1 MPGARGLK
9 SCLLFSLCIVPASLS
24 LPSPPAPFP
33 SHKVPSVVRICES
46 ACLDVFSVGPDRIL
60 CPGRHAHGHRVVDEV
75 PRITGYREMRPD
87 ARNCVSVP
95 RQPVTVIV
103 AVYPSWDRLSG
114 DWRRLSPRTRP
125 AATLGFTSLRNAH
138 SPPIFPPDSSLSSR
152 LVPPRPSKFSPLFL
166 SHNDAFI
173 SRWGH
178 TRPPRSTDTQT
189 HRRTHTCDQGF
200 VFIHF
205 FMPIL
210 QLG

>member
-1 MPGARGLK
+1 MYFTRFT
-9 SCLLFSLCIVPASLS
+9 LLAE
-24 LPSPPAPFP
+24 SPVPFP

-87 ARNCVSVP
+87 TRNCISDP

-103 AVYPSWDRLSG
+103 AVYPSWERLSG

-138 SPPIFPPDSSLSSR
+138 SPPIFPPDSSLLAWFLLVHLNFRHYFFHIMTPSSQ
-152 LVPPRPSKFSPLFL
+152 
-166 SHNDAFI
+166 
-173 SRWGH
+173 GGG
-178 TRPPRSTDTQT
+178 TRAHPDPQT
-189 HRRTHTCDQGF
+189 HRLTDTHTLVIKVLSSYISSCRYCSWAELTA
-200 VFIHF
+200 VEIH
-205 FMPIL
+205 
-210 QLG
+210 